1 MIRAVL
7 DTNVVVSAHLEAEGH
22 AALIL
27 GLALAGRFRCFASAA
42 LFSEYE
48 DVLRRRKFDF
58 DEKRVA
64 RWLREMRDC
73 MRMVKP
79 RRTLE
84 VTTDPDDNP
93 LLECALEA
101 RADFLVTGN
110 LRHFPSQFQDIR
122 VIPPKRFLMVLA
134 AEPGGL

>member
-27 GLALAGRFRCFASAA
+27 GLALAERFRCFASEA
-42 LFSEYE
+42 LFQEYE
-48 DVLRRRKFDF
+48 EVLRRAKFGF
-58 DEKRVA
+58 AEKRIN
-64 RWLREMRDC
+64 RWLREMREC
-73 MRMVKP
+73 MRRVKP
-79 RRTLE
+79 KQKLE
-84 VTTDPDDNP
+84 VTADPDDN
-93 LLECALEA
+93 LVLECALEA

-110 LRHFPSQFQDIR
+110 LRDFPRQFQDIR
-122 VIPPKRFLMVLA
+122 VVAPKQFLMVLA